1 MVIGSYD
8 KAKKFHPMALMI
20 TMHETGEDFKFFF
33 SAINQHRPLFKPTT
47 LIADAAAAITN
58 GFQAVWSLIHRV
70 TCGRTLW
77 FVQAPT
83 VKQSPTLPIMSA
95 KNFMMLI
102 ILYLFLRFFLIILKA
117 CILLKL

>member
-58 GFQAVWSLIHRV
+58 GFQAVWSSA
-70 TCGRTLW
+70 TLRNSLSN
-77 FVQAPT
+77 QPLS
-83 VKQSPTLPIMSA
+83 KPHNS
-95 KNFMMLI
+95 
-102 ILYLFLRFFLIILKA
+102 
-117 CILLKL
+117 